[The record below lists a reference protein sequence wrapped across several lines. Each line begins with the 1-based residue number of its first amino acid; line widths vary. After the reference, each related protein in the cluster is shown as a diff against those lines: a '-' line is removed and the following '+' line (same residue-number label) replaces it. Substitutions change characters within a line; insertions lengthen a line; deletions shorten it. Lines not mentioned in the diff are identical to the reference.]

1 MLPIKKL
8 YIDSRHRTADSE
20 SSSNFKIELP
30 YSITLPDN
38 TVFFVTDISIPH
50 VFKLIETGVNDR
62 IYYYY
67 SWRSDSTPITEMYTY
82 ITLPA
87 GNYTGST
94 LASQLQSLM
103 NGNIYTGA
111 NISFT
116 VSYDSGDNSISISCS
131 GTGTQWRFIT
141 DAELQN
147 TYIRLMVGNSVDP
160 ANPRSASDILS
171 VHSTSDMF
179 RSGEV
184 YKCEFM
190 NIHPINNIYI
200 TSPNLGSF
208 DTLSPFS
215 NNVIKKVPINVPYG
229 YMIIDQNSTNNDFLN
244 CSKQTTRTIEFHI
257 KDSRGRYVNMHG
269 MNISFSIVFNKYN
282 IDY

>member
-8 YIDSRHRTADSE
+8 YIDSRHRTEDSE

-50 VFKLIETGVNDR
+50 VFKLIEAGLNDR

-82 ITLPA
+82 ITLPS

-116 VSYDSGDNSISISCS
+116 VSYDSGNNSISISCS
-131 GTGTQWRFIT
+131 GTETQWRFIT
-141 DAELQN
+141 DAELQY
-147 TYIRLMVGNSVDP
+147 TYIRLMLGNSIDP
-160 ANPRSASDILS
+160 AHARSASDILS

-184 YKCEFM
+184 YNCEFM

-244 CSKQTTRTIEFHI
+244 CSKQTIRTIEFHL